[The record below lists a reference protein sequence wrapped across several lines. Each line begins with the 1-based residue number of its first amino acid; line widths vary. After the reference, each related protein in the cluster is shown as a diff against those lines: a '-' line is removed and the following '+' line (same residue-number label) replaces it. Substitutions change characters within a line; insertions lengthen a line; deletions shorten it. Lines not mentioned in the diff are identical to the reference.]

1 LVLEAQLIPLQSL
14 ALRTRCGSPH
24 GAPRP
29 LEVVA
34 PALESDFTA
43 KV

>member
-1 LVLEAQLIPLQSL
+1 LVLEAQLIPLQSF

-24 GAPRP
+24 GGPRP